1 MVSLIPDSPEPQLA
15 YVLVEPSPQPK
26 LDPTEETSATSADAR
41 ANVDVSTSPSVDAL
55 DDLEPS
61 IDPELSL
68 EGSSR
73 SRLLQIYDFIW
84 NLFTAIW
91 VSFQIT
97 SLRRG
102 VSVVFFG
109 TRYVFR
115 VEHVVLVLISVLSTE
130 VVFPYSALES
140 SSGPLVVDYGQLMNI
155 QNTTVTNLLGST
167 GVSYLAADIKQTEMA
182 TSELAMIVY
191 HSDLPSHDLLAEH
204 LKSLAFVASVTS
216 ESLLDFDA
224 GIVTLVD
231 KLLDFNGR
239 NLRYLQAIENKNVF
253 QRTIQSLK
261 SYHGEEDAELV
272 ARFVQSMD
280 YLSNVVKTLIME
292 TQRHISPL
300 KKMEMQL
307 KEIHEIVGQDRSE
320 VTGAYEEVLASL
332 WTKLGGNQRQKEGFE
347 NNLVLLRN
355 IDDYRKQA
363 QSHVNGA
370 LIQLGLMQR
379 KMEQL
384 RLRLR
389 APGLLG
395 PRIAMADHVQSI
407 EIGIKNLWEAKQS
420 IQAREAEMI
429 GQFR

>member
-26 LDPTEETSATSADAR
+26 LDSTEETSTTSADAR
-41 ANVDVSTSPSVDAL
+41 GNVDVITSPSVEAL

-61 IDPELSL
+61 KDLVL
-68 EGSSR
+68 LGRSSR
-73 SRLLQIYDFIW
+73 SRLQTYDFIW
-84 NLFTAIW
+84 TLFTAVW
-91 VSFQIT
+91 VSFPIT

-102 VSVVFFG
+102 VSVVLFA

-115 VEHVVLVLISVLSTE
+115 AEHVVLVLMSVLSSE
-130 VVFPYSALES
+130 VIFPYSTLEL
-140 SSGPLVVDYGQLMNI
+140 SSGLLAVDYGQLMNI
-155 QNTTVTNLLGST
+155 QNTTVTNLLGSS

-182 TSELAMIVY
+182 TSELAMVVY

-204 LKSLAFVASVTS
+204 LKSLAFVASITS

-231 KLLDFNGR
+231 RLLDFNGR

-261 SYHGEEDAELV
+261 LYRGEEDAELV

-292 TQRHISPL
+292 TQKHILPL

-320 VTGAYEEVLASL
+320 LSGAQEEVLASL
-332 WTKLGGNQRQKEGFE
+332 WTKLGGNQREREGFE
-347 NNLVLLRN
+347 SNFILLQN

-363 QSHVNGA
+363 QSRVNGA

-389 APGLLG
+389 APELLG